1 MRNTLAHIFG
11 LWKLAI
17 NLHCILVGTILL
29 ANSEDNLLPFELQS
43 FGFPLRVPFISLQ
56 NKARKDSRVKFSQDS
71 ICFADCF
78 PETGCHP
85 EARAFGSQQV
95 LTLHFKSLSWSLKN
109 YDLYFSFL
117 DTRADPPEMKTTVF
131 CLSQHCRIS
140 MHLPLKA
147 FKYLTYT
154 FLNTPSGLSWSGLI
168 PKKTEVE
175 VELFPAIILSFLINY
190 SISRHLW
197 DIGELLC
204 NKEAIRGWIFQC
216 MFPYFP
222 HF

>member
-1 MRNTLAHIFG
+1 MRNMLAHIFG

-17 NLHCILVGTILL
+17 NLHCILVGTIFL

-43 FGFPLRVPFISLQ
+43 FSFPLRVPFISLQ
-56 NKARKDSRVKFSQDS
+56 NKARKDSRVKLSQDS

-117 DTRADPPEMKTTVF
+117 DPRADPPEMKTTVCSVF
-131 CLSQHCRIS
+131 PNTAGSACIS
-140 MHLPLKA
+140 HLKL
-147 FKYLTYT
+147 
-154 FLNTPSGLSWSGLI
+154 LNTWLTHFWTPPVDCRGL
-168 PKKTEVE
+168 V
-175 VELFPAIILSFLINY
+175 
-190 SISRHLW
+190 
-197 DIGELLC
+197 
-204 NKEAIRGWIFQC
+204 
-216 MFPYFP
+216 
-222 HF
+222 

>member
-1 MRNTLAHIFG
+1 MRNTLAHVFG

-17 NLHCILVGTILL
+17 NLHCILAGTMSWRTQRTICLL
-29 ANSEDNLLPFELQS
+29 LNS
-43 FGFPLRVPFISLQ
+43 RVSVFLWGLHSSPCK
-56 NKARKDSRVKFSQDS
+56 NKARKDSRVKFSQDN

-95 LTLHFKSLSWSLKN
+95 LTLHLKSLSWSLKN

-117 DTRADPPEMKTTVF
+117 DTRADPPEMKTTV
-131 CLSQHCRIS
+131 CSLSQHCRIRR
-140 MHLPLKA
+140 HLPLKA

-175 VELFPAIILSFLINY
+175 IELS
-190 SISRHLW
+190 
-197 DIGELLC
+197 
-204 NKEAIRGWIFQC
+204 QQ
-216 MFPYFP
+216 
-222 HF
+222 